1 MQVKVTLRLG
11 DVSRTSRSP
20 VPVPNGTFQLP
31 LDAAFDALAAA
42 VNERVENALAALEHP
57 TDREDLLLYVK
68 PNQGA
73 TQRELVALSADN
85 FQERVS
91 VSLAQFGRRRRL
103 VSVFEFESFVFAV
116 RRGLSHGPTVRRA
129 TAPRIAD
136 ATVAID
142 RYIGDQPDLRI
153 SEIARTHWAVTHAR
167 KPISAAVQ
175 VPTTATFRQ
184 MQHIDELRAGVL
196 TPVHSSE
203 RRTLIVSLNGSNDL
217 SLTVSVRQLR
227 EVLGLPE
234 HNLLAEGIFNSFVP
248 PTMPEDDVADAI
260 AIGTAVSVTFGKIY
274 NPAQQTIGTF
284 TIRTR
289 HSAGS
294 TLQESTGVAG
304 PVITKTTLPLATT
317 TIVPGSLMGGM
328 LTSLVVSFANDAFL
342 AVGSKIIVTVPARFR
357 ITGSSL
363 GSLTGIPATGTTAVV
378 TSATTIE
385 LTLASNTM
393 SPGTG
398 RSFTMANVYNPGSS
412 CDQYIYEYC
421 TTPWEAYSIQIV
433 DSAGN
438 IYQENTAV
446 TGTPILKKPSQA
458 PILIGGAIEV
468 VFPAGRL
475 SGWIVMD

>member
-1 MQVKVTLRLG
+1 MIEPGVFLYLREGTTAAYSVRTLGASGNTLETSSG
-11 DVSRTSRSP
+11 IAGSAITRT
-20 VPVPNGTFQLP
+20 
-31 LDAAFDALAAA
+31 AF
-42 VNERVENALAALEHP
+42 
-57 TDREDLLLYVK
+57 
-68 PNQGA
+68 
-73 TQRELVALSADN
+73 
-85 FQERVS
+85 
-91 VSLAQFGRRRRL
+91 
-103 VSVFEFESFVFAV
+103 
-116 RRGLSHGPTVRRA
+116 
-129 TAPRIAD
+129 AD
-136 ATVAID
+136 ATLAASTANAGAESTFTV
-142 RYIGDQPDLRI
+142 
-153 SEIARTHWAVTHAR
+153 SFT
-167 KPISAAVQ
+167 SAAR
-175 VPTTATFRQ
+175 VPVGGRIELDFPVVAPSFFVLPTAVVTSLVNVDATSTTISISGTS
-184 MQHIDELRAGVL
+184 LRLTIAG
-196 TPVHSSE
+196 
-203 RRTLIVSLNGSNDL
+203 
-217 SLTVSVRQLR
+217 Q
-227 EVLGLPE
+227 
-234 HNLLAEGIFNSFVP
+234 
-248 PTMPEDDVADAI
+248 AI
-260 AIGTAVSVTFGKIY
+260 AIGAAVSVTFGKIY

-328 LTSLVVSFANDAFL
+328 VTSLVVSFANDAFL

-357 ITGSSL
+357 ITDSSL

-446 TGTPILKKPSQA
+446 TGTPILKKP
-458 PILIGGAIEV
+458 
-468 VFPAGRL
+468 RL